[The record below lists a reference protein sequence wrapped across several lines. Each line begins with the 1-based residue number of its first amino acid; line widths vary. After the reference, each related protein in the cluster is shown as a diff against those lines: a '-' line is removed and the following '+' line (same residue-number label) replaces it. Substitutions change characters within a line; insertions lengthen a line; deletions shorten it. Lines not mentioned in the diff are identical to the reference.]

1 MTALSAVFWGLIVI
15 SLLVVVHEGGHFL
28 VARAFGIRVT
38 EFFIGMPSKARLSW
52 RSKKYGTEFGIT
64 PVLLGGYN
72 RICGMEPL
80 GDEHMPQVLA
90 IVQRDGTTD
99 AVAIAEELGISADE
113 AYDNLLTLSDWAS
126 IARVEAPRGSDKA
139 DVFTTQRRD
148 ARLLTMYDKGH
159 DFTTSGVTEAGEPRP
174 IADADSFCEQERLHT
189 YDGKA
194 WWKRILILLAGAAVN
209 IAIAFFL
216 VIGDMTLAG
225 IEVVSDTN
233 VISGVEQGGLA
244 EQAGLQAGDR
254 IVGIAGERTDSW
266 TDISAA
272 VDSALGAAQ
281 PFEVLYERDGVSG
294 AAEIDLPSDG
304 SATAIGIY
312 ASTEIYH
319 ASLVEATRVAV
330 AYVGQVGTM
339 VAQILMP
346 QHTVEIV
353 SQSSSVVGI
362 SVMASQAA
370 SSGAS
375 DFIALLAAV
384 SLSLGFMNLLPIPPL
399 DGGKILIEIIQAIRG
414 KRVSMKAQTAISYVG
429 LAFFMVIFVFALF
442 NDVTRIIG

>member
-1 MTALSAVFWGLIVI
+1 M
-15 SLLVVVHEGGHFL
+15 
-28 VARAFGIRVT
+28 
-38 EFFIGMPSKARLSW
+38 
-52 RSKKYGTEFGIT
+52 
-64 PVLLGGYN
+64 
-72 RICGMEPL
+72 
-80 GDEHMPQVLA
+80 
-90 IVQRDGTTD
+90 
-99 AVAIAEELGISADE
+99 
-113 AYDNLLTLSDWAS
+113 
-126 IARVEAPRGSDKA
+126 
-139 DVFTTQRRD
+139 
-148 ARLLTMYDKGH
+148 
-159 DFTTSGVTEAGEPRP
+159 
-174 IADADSFCEQERLHT
+174 
-189 YDGKA
+189 
-194 WWKRILILLAGAAVN
+194 LAGAAVN